1 MDMIIAILLWLSTI
15 APNSSHTQA
24 EYDAYVQQHQAVI
37 DSVQQNSQ
45 LQQDIWDDHGIYVP
59 TVIVGY

>member
-1 MDMIIAILLWLSTI
+1 MDMIIAILLWLSAM
-15 APNSSHTQA
+15 APNSSYTQA

-37 DSVQQNSQ
+37 DSVNQDPQ
-45 LQQDIWDDHGIYVP
+45 LQQDVWDDHGLYVP